1 MKKILVIG
9 GSNSKQ
15 SINKKL
21 ANYAADKIGETEK
34 IKLELDNLNLP
45 IYSVDLHEEKG
56 IHEEIKQ
63 ISKQI
68 DDVDGIVLSL
78 AEHNSSYSAAFKNL
92 FDWLSVENK
101 YVWKQKPMLLLA
113 TSPGARGGLTV
124 LESAL
129 GRFPSMGANIIE
141 SMSFPS
147 FHDNFKN
154 DEIINKELEDV
165 LSNKVQTFKSAL

>member
-63 ISKQI
+63 ISNQEQ
-68 DDVDGIVLSL
+68 VV
-78 AEHNSSYSAAFKNL
+78 N
-92 FDWLSVENK
+92 
-101 YVWKQKPMLLLA
+101 
-113 TSPGARGGLTV
+113 
-124 LESAL
+124 
-129 GRFPSMGANIIE
+129 
-141 SMSFPS
+141 
-147 FHDNFKN
+147 
-154 DEIINKELEDV
+154 
-165 LSNKVQTFKSAL
+165 